1 MAAALLGIVFPV
13 AFIGKN
19 TAIFRSRRRNVVV
32 ECSSERQI
40 LFNRIAPVYDNL
52 NDLLSLGQHRI
63 WKNMAV
69 SWSGA
74 KKGDYVLDLCCGSGD
89 LAFLLSEKVGSTGKV
104 MGLDFSSE
112 QLAVAASRQNL
123 RARSCFNCIDWI
135 EGDALDLPFDD
146 CEFDAITMGYGL
158 RNVVDRHRS
167 MKEIYRVLKP
177 GSRVSILDFNK
188 SNQSVT
194 TFMQVLFY
202 VRDVCGSVYYFCT
215 FCNENWFWLCKDWMI
230 DNVVVPVATMY
241 GLAKEYEYLKYS
253 INGYLTGEELETLA
267 LEAGFSSARHYEI
280 SGGFMGNLVAVR

>member
-1 MAAALLGIVFPV
+1 MAALLGIVFPV
-13 AFIGKN
+13 TFPGQGQLPVK
-19 TAIFRSRRRNVVV
+19 FHSRRRSVVK
-32 ECSSERQI
+32 SSSSSDERQT

-74 KKGDYVLDLCCGSGD
+74 RTGDKVLDLCCGSGD
-89 LAFLLSEKVGSTGKV
+89 LAFLLSEKVGPSGKV

-112 QLAVAASRQNL
+112 QLAVAASRQKL
-123 RARSCFNCIDWI
+123 RVRWI
-135 EGDALDLPFDD
+135 GGDATDLPFDD

-158 RNVVDRHRS
+158 RNVVDRDRA
-167 MKEIYRVLKP
+167 MREMYRVLKP

-194 TFMQVLFY
+194 TFMQ
-202 VRDVCGSVYYFCT
+202 
-215 FCNENWFWLCKDWMI
+215 DWMI
-230 DNVVVPVATMY
+230 DNVVVPAATLY
-241 GLAKEYEYLKYS
+241 DLAKEYEYLKYS

-267 LEAGFSSARHYEI
+267 SEAGFSSARHYEI

>member
-1 MAAALLGIVFPV
+1 MAALLGIVSPV
-13 AFIGKN
+13 TFTGHSQLPVKLP
-19 TAIFRSRRRNVVV
+19 SRRRLVVK
-32 ECSSERQI
+32 SSSSSDERQI

-74 KKGDYVLDLCCGSGD
+74 RTGDKVLDLCCGSGD
-89 LAFLLSEKVGSTGKV
+89 LAFLLSEKVGPSGKV

-112 QLAVAASRQNL
+112 QLAVAASRQKL
-123 RARSCFNCIDWI
+123 RGRSCYKCIEWI
-135 EGDALDLPFDD
+135 EGDATDLPFDD

-158 RNVVDRHRS
+158 RNVVDRDRA
-167 MKEIYRVLKP
+167 MREMYRVLKP

-194 TFMQVLFY
+194 TFMQ
-202 VRDVCGSVYYFCT
+202 
-215 FCNENWFWLCKDWMI
+215 DWMI
-230 DNVVVPVATMY
+230 DNVVVPVATLY
-241 GLAKEYEYLKYS
+241 DLAKEYEYLKYS

-267 LEAGFSSARHYEI
+267 SEAGFSSARHYEI

>member
-1 MAAALLGIVFPV
+1 MAALLGIVFPV
-13 AFIGKN
+13 AITGTGQLPVN
-19 TAIFRSRRRNVVV
+19 SRCRPRTVVRSSN
-32 ECSSERQI
+32 SNDRQT

-74 KKGDYVLDLCCGSGD
+74 KTGDYVLDLCCGSGD
-89 LAFLLSEKVGSTGKV
+89 LAFLLSERVGSIGKV
-104 MGLDFSSE
+104 MGLDFSCE
-112 QLAVAASRQNL
+112 QLAVASSRQNL
-123 RARSCFNCIDWI
+123 RARSCYKCIEWI
-135 EGDALDLPFDD
+135 EGDATDLPFDD
-146 CEFDAITMGYGL
+146 CKFDAITMGYGL
-158 RNVVDRHRS
+158 RNVVDRHRA
-167 MKEIYRVLKP
+167 MREMYRVLKP

-194 TFMQVLFY
+194 AFMQ
-202 VRDVCGSVYYFCT
+202 
-215 FCNENWFWLCKDWMI
+215 DWMI
-230 DNVVVPVATMY
+230 DNVVVPVATVY

>member
-1 MAAALLGIVFPV
+1 MAALLGIVSTV
-13 AFIGKN
+13 AFTGQLPVN
-19 TAIFRSRRRNVVV
+19 SRSRRRMVVK
-32 ECSSERQI
+32 CSNSNDRQI

-74 KKGDYVLDLCCGSGD
+74 KKGDHVLDLCCGSGD
-89 LAFLLSEKVGSTGKV
+89 LAFILSEKVGSTGKV
-104 MGLDFSSE
+104 MGLDFSCE
-112 QLAVAASRQNL
+112 QLAVASSRQNL
-123 RARSCFNCIDWI
+123 RARSCYKCIEWI
-135 EGDALDLPFDD
+135 EGDATDLPFDD
-146 CEFDAITMGYGL
+146 CKFDAITMGYGL
-158 RNVVDRHRS
+158 RNIVDRDRG
-167 MKEIYRVLKP
+167 MREIYRVLKP

-194 TFMQVLFY
+194 AFMQ
-202 VRDVCGSVYYFCT
+202 
-215 FCNENWFWLCKDWMI
+215 DWMI
-230 DNVVVPVATMY
+230 DNVVVPVATVY